1 MSKWVVCCYLLL
13 AASFGA
19 QAAWEGAIIS
29 GVAST
34 NDGFVVVIVDR
45 PTQTCGNQALVLPA
59 ANTRQS
65 FPQAAM
71 QTAIIDTQ
79 RVCGA
84 PLYFDV
90 VGCSG
95 VGAIAGGRVCTSVT
109 KVRPFGS
116 YPRCV
121 YTIVSRE
128 IVFNLV
134 PVPV

>member
-1 MSKWVVCCYLLL
+1 VGCFCCYLLL

-45 PTQTCGNQALVLPA
+45 PTLTCGNQALVLPA
-59 ANTRQS
+59 ANMRQS

-95 VGAIAGGRVCTSVT
+95 AFSVVGAIAGGEC
-109 KVRPFGS
+109 VR
-116 YPRCV
+116 R
-121 YTIVSRE
+121 
-128 IVFNLV
+128 
-134 PVPV
+134 